1 VKSRVKQRP
10 NYFMKTKSSVGKT
23 VASLVAGGALAASL
37 YANVVY
43 VPQQERSL
51 EENLQS
57 ELASLI
63 AGDSELVSTE
73 GGFTVTEAEKAAAA
87 VVAEEQSVQLTDV
100 EDVEVFA
107 SVEIEGAPLSAYSDA
122 VTVVAQAV
130 DQDGNPIVG
139 GGTPVVGPGVL
150 GFGANFG
157 IGSIGSIMSSPLANI
172 GAPGGG
178 LPDVGQA
185 LGSIGVGAPAA
196 GAPGTGGVGQ
206 GTGTSSTTGDA
217 AGAGAGTAGAA
228 ASGGAASG
236 ASSGAVSP
244 INP

>member
-1 VKSRVKQRP
+1 
-10 NYFMKTKSSVGKT
+10 MKTKSSVGKT

-73 GGFTVTEAEKAAAA
+73 GGFTVVEAEKAAAA
-87 VVAEEQSVQLTDV
+87 VVAGGQSVQLSGI
-100 EDVEVFA
+100 EDTENSVA
-107 SVEIEGAPLSAYSDA
+107 SVQIQGAPLSAYNDA

-139 GGTPVVGPGVL
+139 GGGGGGGGGPVGGGVL

-157 IGSIGSIMSSPLANI
+157 IGSIGSILSSPLADV
-172 GAPGGG
+172 GAVVGGG
-178 LPDVGQA
+178 LPNVGQA
-185 LGSIGVGAPAA
+185 AGGIEVGAPIVNT
-196 GAPGTGGVGQ
+196 PGTGGINLG
-206 GTGTSSTTGDA
+206 GGTSSTTGNGAA
-217 AGAGAGTAGAA
+217 AGAGAAGAA
-228 ASGGAASG
+228 ASGAAASG
-236 ASSGAVSP
+236 GSTADVSAV
-244 INP
+244 I